1 MVWFAVFATIGI
13 GVLIHFETINIH
25 AIQERFT
32 GKQISDIQD
41 LSAGRSDFFIAAIN
55 GIIKRPVF
63 GYGNFPGTAG
73 MVTSAELGVEASIHN
88 IFLELWLRLGIIG
101 LVLFFTI
108 IFRASQGL
116 LPAIKSRIKDKNDL
130 ILTIPII
137 SMFVVLFAG
146 LGLSWEWSDLMW
158 YLIGISL
165 SSSLLLKYK
174 SQKN

>member
-1 MVWFAVFATIGI
+1 M
-13 GVLIHFETINIH
+13 
-25 AIQERFT
+25 
-32 GKQISDIQD
+32 
-41 LSAGRSDFFIAAIN
+41 
-55 GIIKRPVF
+55 
-63 GYGNFPGTAG
+63 
-73 MVTSAELGVEASIHN
+73 TSAELGMEASIHN
-88 IFLELWLRLGIIG
+88 IYLELWLRLGIIG
-101 LVLFFTI
+101 ISIFLGI

-116 LPAIKSRIKDKNDL
+116 LPAIKFRIKDKNDL